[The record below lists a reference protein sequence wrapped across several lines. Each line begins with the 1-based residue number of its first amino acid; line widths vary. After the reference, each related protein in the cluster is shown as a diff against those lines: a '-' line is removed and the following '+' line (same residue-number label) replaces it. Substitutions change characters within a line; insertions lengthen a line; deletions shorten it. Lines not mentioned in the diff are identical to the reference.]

1 MLEWVPFPPPRDL
14 PDPGIQAV
22 SPASPAMSG
31 RFFTTKPL
39 GKSCTTLK
47 VKVLVTQS
55 RLILCDPMGCSP
67 PGSFLHGILQAR
79 KLEWVAIP
87 FSRGSSWPRDQTHVS
102 CFAGS
107 FFTVWATRKFLI
119 LPYPLTNDQRA
130 FIFLK
135 ALRNPTVK
143 KSTLLTWYS
152 PNLLG

>member
-31 RFFTTKPL
+31 RFFTTKPP

-79 KLEWVAIP
+79 ILEWVFTP
-87 FSRGSSWPRDQTHVS
+87 FSRGSSQLMDRTHISYGS
-102 CFAGS
+102 CIAGR
-107 FFTVWATRKFLI
+107 FFTTEPQGKPHSSLYWFS
-119 LPYPLTNDQRA
+119 
-130 FIFLK
+130 
-135 ALRNPTVK
+135 
-143 KSTLLTWYS
+143 KSTVAPKAHRFRLIV
-152 PNLLG
+152 GI